1 MERLAYAITDFLLRR
16 QVIKQ
21 EEYEIYLYGYSVL
34 LEQLL
39 QVAGFIVLGF
49 VSGNI
54 WYTAEFLVVFHLL
67 RSSFGGYHAD
77 TSLQFLLLS
86 YGGWGAVMLCAHLFG
101 TYKQI
106 PLTFW
111 VLLILD
117 MGILWIL
124 GPVAHA
130 NKPLTK
136 RQRIRNK
143 RIGMVLLGIGALLA
157 FLGRTC
163 VVVDIV
169 YIGTVTFVT
178 VLAMVGK
185 RKVGTKY
192 EED

>member
-1 MERLAYAITDFLLRR
+1 M
-16 QVIKQ
+16 
-21 EEYEIYLYGYSVL
+21 
-34 LEQLL
+34 
-39 QVAGFIVLGF
+39 
-49 VSGNI
+49 
-54 WYTAEFLVVFHLL
+54 
-67 RSSFGGYHAD
+67 
-77 TSLQFLLLS
+77 
-86 YGGWGAVMLCAHLFG
+86 
-101 TYKQI
+101 
-106 PLTFW
+106 
-111 VLLILD
+111 
-117 MGILWIL
+117 
-124 GPVAHA
+124 GPVAHV

>member
-1 MERLAYAITDFLLRR
+1 MERLAYAITDFLLQRN
-16 QVIKQ
+16 VIEK
-21 EEYEIYLYGYSVL
+21 EEYEIYVYGYAIL

-39 QVAGFIVLGF
+39 QVAGFIVLGIAT
-49 VSGNI
+49 GNLL
-54 WYTAEFLVVFHLL
+54 YTVEFLIVFHLF

-77 TSLQFLLLS
+77 TALRCMLLS
-86 YGGWGAVMLCAHLFG
+86 YGGWGAVMLCAHYFG
-101 TYKQI
+101 TYAVL
-106 PLTFW
+106 PMWFW
-111 VLLILD
+111 VPLVFD
-117 MGILWIL
+117 MGIFMIL

-130 NKPLTK
+130 NKPLTQK
-136 RQRIRNK
+136 QRRRNK
-143 RIGMVLLGIGALLA
+143 RIGMALFGIGALLT

-169 YIGTVTFVT
+169 YIGTVTFVA